1 MKLFCTS
8 SVAQQLMQ
16 SRSLH
21 LQTLHQGGKLLPD
34 RHFFFIFSCFL
45 ISQQC
50 LTDGRQN
57 SHIIHSEPLPP
68 SLTHHIPCTTAPPF
82 SLPFQFNYSEPPLV
96 STHTYPRTSNTDF
109 QPFFQYLLWLT
120 HIHICV
126 FSVFITLTVIYTCL
140 TLLLQSSYPTLW
152 VGWAH
157 SSRDL

>member
-50 LTDGRQN
+50 LTDGRRN

-82 SLPFQFNYSEPPLV
+82 SLPFQFNCSEPPLV
-96 STHTYPRTSNTDF
+96 STHISSHLQYRLSAFLPTSALINPHPHLCIFCLHHFDSD
-109 QPFFQYLLWLT
+109 
-120 HIHICV
+120 IHM
-126 FSVFITLTVIYTCL
+126 
-140 TLLLQSSYPTLW
+140 P
-152 VGWAH
+152 H
-157 SSRDL
+157 SSPSK